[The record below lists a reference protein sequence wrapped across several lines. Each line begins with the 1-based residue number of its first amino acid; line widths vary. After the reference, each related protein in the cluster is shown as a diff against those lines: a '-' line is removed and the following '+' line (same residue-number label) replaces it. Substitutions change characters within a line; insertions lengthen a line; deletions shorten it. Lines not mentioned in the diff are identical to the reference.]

1 MKNAYGKKLFNVL
14 SLAMLIVALSLTLFA
29 CAGQDNNAK
38 TPENGYGKW
47 GDKINVIEAEI
58 VYSDEAVAE
67 FEKSIKRVNDKLSSI
82 NNEHSILDS
91 VFLLRVLKEAKVSG
105 DDVIRLGKVM
115 DNYGEPIVTF
125 YDKMITTLDFTAD
138 DLKLLRKAYID
149 TIEVIGNDALGYVA
163 YHYICLSLKQ
173 AKEFYAD
180 CLAKIEREELDGFSW
195 YSDKFSETQKE
206 QNLNKYK
213 KLYKD
218 YYNYADGCLYAM
230 AELGPTQLIVVGRV
244 YLTLATAGVMSV
256 EWESV
261 EEGIEIVKEI
271 IQSGF
276 VVNADTIEANIVAFI
291 KNNVDMILATKMP
304 DSAWN
309 AVYKIVDLYLD
320 MIINKNGDTSLID
333 ANDLRAVDIKLF
345 DVIVKSFANLNFGK
359 LVNFISDESYNLI
372 KNISN
377 DDLKQLLYCILTYQ
391 KGDKYYYTDK
401 EITYEQY
408 KEYKRDNGL
417 AVCRILNGLSNGAKD
432 QVEIYALD
440 ILRTAEKSF
449 NKRLDTSTV
458 PQGVS
463 FKKYGFD
470 DLWNAAKTGVDSFK
484 LTEIVKGII
493 YRYAPNVAR
502 CFLRYV

>member
-1 MKNAYGKKLFNVL
+1 MKNACRKKLFSVL
-14 SLAMLIVALSLTLFA
+14 SLAMLIVALSFTLFA
-29 CAGQDNNAK
+29 CTGQDNDAK

-47 GDKINVIEAEI
+47 DDKIDIIEADV
-58 VYSDEAVAE
+58 VYSDETVAE
-67 FEKSIKRVNDKLSSI
+67 FEKSIKRVNDKLSSTDV
-82 NNEHSILDS
+82 ERVYLDS
-91 VFLLRVLKEAKVSG
+91 VFLLKVLKEARVSG
-105 DDVIRLGKVM
+105 DAVKSLGKVV
-115 DNYGEPIVTF
+115 DKYGASLIDF
-125 YDKMITTLDFTAD
+125 YERTVSTLDFTAA
-138 DLKLLRKAYID
+138 DLKLLRNAYVD
-149 TIEVIGNDALGYVA
+149 TIEVIGSDALGYVA
-163 YHYICLSLKQ
+163 YHYICLSLDE
-173 AKEFYAD
+173 AKKFYAE
-180 CLAKIEREELDGFSW
+180 CLAKIANGELGGFSW
-195 YSDKFSETQKE
+195 YSDKYSATQKE
-206 QNLNKYK
+206 QNLNRYK
-213 KLYKD
+213 KQYKD

-230 AELGPTQLIVVGRV
+230 DELGPKQLIVVGRV

-261 EEGIEIVKEI
+261 EEGIDIIKEIV
-271 IQSGF
+271 QSGF

-291 KNNVDMILATKMP
+291 KNNVDMILKTKMA

-309 AVYKIVDLYLD
+309 AVYRIVDLYLD

-391 KGDKYYYTDK
+391 KGDKYHYTDK

-417 AVCRILNGLSNGAKD
+417 AICRILNGLSNGAKD

-502 CFLRYV
+502 CFLRSV